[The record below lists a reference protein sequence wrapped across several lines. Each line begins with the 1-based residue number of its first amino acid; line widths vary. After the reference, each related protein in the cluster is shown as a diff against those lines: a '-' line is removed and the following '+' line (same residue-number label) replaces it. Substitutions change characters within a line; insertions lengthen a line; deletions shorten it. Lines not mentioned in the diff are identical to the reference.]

1 MTICST
7 LSALVRRSALALAAA
22 AVIIAALGALGALS
36 VGEVQAADA
45 PPAAGVALDIAPQAA
60 PDEGGTGVN
69 NFKREEWFEFSIMLA
84 PFLVLVTFILILIF
98 KWDSH
103 AGIGEDE
110 D

>member
-1 MTICST
+1 MRI
-7 LSALVRRSALALAAA
+7 LSALARSAARRTAIALAVAVAA
-22 AVIIAALGALGALS
+22 IIVLGTLS
-36 VGEVQAADA
+36 SGETHAADA
-45 PPAAGVALDIAPQAA
+45 PPAGPTSELALQAA

-69 NFKREEWFEFSIMLA
+69 NFDREEWFEFSIMLA

>member
-1 MTICST
+1 MKICST
-7 LSALVRRSALALAAA
+7 LARRSALALVAA
-22 AVIIAALGALGALS
+22 AVIIGALGALS
-36 VGEVQAADA
+36 VGEAKAADA
-45 PPAAGVALDIAPQAA
+45 PPAGAALDIAPQAA

-69 NFKREEWFEFSIMLA
+69 NFKREEWFEFSVMLA

>member
-1 MTICST
+1 MRIQTMFASV
-7 LSALVRRSALALAAA
+7 ARRAALAFAVA
-22 AVIIAALGALGALS
+22 AVTIVALGALAGGGA
-36 VGEVQAADA
+36 QAADA
-45 PPAAGVALDIAPQAA
+45 PSVGPTAELALQAA

-69 NFKREEWFEFSIMLA
+69 NFDREEWFEFSIMLA

>member
-1 MTICST
+1 MRI
-7 LSALVRRSALALAAA
+7 LSALARRAARRTAIALAV
-22 AVIIAALGALGALS
+22 AVVTIAVFGALS
-36 VGEVQAADA
+36 SGETHAADA
-45 PPAAGVALDIAPQAA
+45 PPAGPTAELALQAA

-69 NFKREEWFEFSIMLA
+69 NFDREEWFEFSIMLA

>member
-7 LSALVRRSALALAAA
+7 LSALVHRSALALAAA

-36 VGEVQAADA
+36 AGEAQAADA
-45 PPAAGVALDIAPQAA
+45 PPASVALDVAPQAA

>member
-1 MTICST
+1 MRIRTMF
-7 LSALVRRSALALAAA
+7 AAVARRGALALTVA
-22 AVIIAALGALGALS
+22 AVTIVALGALAAS
-36 VGEVQAADA
+36 DAQAADA
-45 PPAAGVALDIAPQAA
+45 PPAGPTAELALQAA

-69 NFKREEWFEFSIMLA
+69 NFDREEWFEFSIMLA

>member
-7 LSALVRRSALALAAA
+7 LWALARRSAPALVAA
-22 AVIIAALGALGALS
+22 AVIIGALGALS
-36 VGEVQAADA
+36 AGEVQAADA
-45 PPAAGVALDIAPQAA
+45 PPAAGAALDIAPQAA

>member
-1 MTICST
+1 MRICST
-7 LSALVRRSALALAAA
+7 LARRSALALVAA
-22 AVIIAALGALGALS
+22 AVIIGALGALS
-36 VGEVQAADA
+36 VGEIQAADA
-45 PPAAGVALDIAPQAA
+45 PPAGAALEIAPQAA

-69 NFKREEWFEFSIMLA
+69 NFKREEWFEFSVMLA

>member
-1 MTICST
+1 MTICS
-7 LSALVRRSALALAAA
+7 ALARRSALALVAA
-22 AVIIAALGALGALS
+22 AVIIAALGALS
-36 VGEVQAADA
+36 VGEIQAADA
-45 PPAAGVALDIAPQAA
+45 PPAGTALEIAPQAA

-69 NFKREEWFEFSIMLA
+69 NFKREEWFEFSVMLA

>member
-1 MTICST
+1 MRIRTMF
-7 LSALVRRSALALAAA
+7 AAA
-22 AVIIAALGALGALS
+22 ARRVALTLAVAAVMIVALGALAAGGA
-36 VGEVQAADA
+36 QAADA
-45 PPAAGVALDIAPQAA
+45 PPAGPTAELALQAA

-69 NFKREEWFEFSIMLA
+69 NFDREEWFEFSIMLA

>member
-1 MTICST
+1 MRIRTMF
-7 LSALVRRSALALAAA
+7 A
-22 AVIIAALGALGALS
+22 AVARRATLAFAVATVTIVALGALAGGGA
-36 VGEVQAADA
+36 QAADA
-45 PPAAGVALDIAPQAA
+45 PSAGPTAELALQAA

-69 NFKREEWFEFSIMLA
+69 NFDREEWFEFSIMLA

>member
-1 MTICST
+1 MRIRTMF
-7 LSALVRRSALALAAA
+7 AAVGRRAALAFAVA
-22 AVIIAALGALGALS
+22 AVTIVALGALAGGGAL
-36 VGEVQAADA
+36 AADA
-45 PPAAGVALDIAPQAA
+45 PPAGPTTELALQAA

-69 NFKREEWFEFSIMLA
+69 NFDREEWFEFSIMLA

>member
-1 MTICST
+1 MTICS
-7 LSALVRRSALALAAA
+7 ALARRSALALAAA
-22 AVIIAALGALGALS
+22 ALLIAALGAFGALS
-36 VGEVQAADA
+36 AGTAQAADA
-45 PPAAGVALDIAPQAA
+45 PPVGAALELAPQAA

>member
-1 MTICST
+1 
-7 LSALVRRSALALAAA
+7 
-22 AVIIAALGALGALS
+22 
-36 VGEVQAADA
+36 
-45 PPAAGVALDIAPQAA
+45 
-60 PDEGGTGVN
+60 
-69 NFKREEWFEFSIMLA
+69 MLA

>member
-1 MTICST
+1 MRIRTMF
-7 LSALVRRSALALAAA
+7 A
-22 AVIIAALGALGALS
+22 AVARRAALTFAVATVTIVALGALAGGGA
-36 VGEVQAADA
+36 QAADA
-45 PPAAGVALDIAPQAA
+45 PPAGPTAELALQAA

-69 NFKREEWFEFSIMLA
+69 NFDREEWFEFSIMLA

>member
-7 LSALVRRSALALAAA
+7 LWALARRSALALVAA
-22 AVIIAALGALGALS
+22 AVIIGALGALS
-36 VGEVQAADA
+36 AGEAHAADA
-45 PPAAGVALDIAPQAA
+45 PPVGAALDIAPQAA

>member
-1 MTICST
+1 MRIRTMF
-7 LSALVRRSALALAAA
+7 AVVARR
-22 AVIIAALGALGALS
+22 AALTFAVATVTIVALGALS
-36 VGEVQAADA
+36 GGDALAGDA
-45 PPAAGVALDIAPQAA
+45 PPAGPTTELALQAA

-69 NFKREEWFEFSIMLA
+69 NFDREEWFEFSIMLA

>member
-1 MTICST
+1 MRIRTMF
-7 LSALVRRSALALAAA
+7 AAVARRAALAFAVA
-22 AVIIAALGALGALS
+22 AVTIAALGALS
-36 VGEVQAADA
+36 VSDAQAADA
-45 PPAAGVALDIAPQAA
+45 TPPDAAIELAPQAA

-69 NFKREEWFEFSIMLA
+69 NFDREEWFEFSIMLA

>member
-36 VGEVQAADA
+36 AGEVQAADA
-45 PPAAGVALDIAPQAA
+45 PHAGAALDIAPQAA

>member
-7 LSALVRRSALALAAA
+7 LWALARRSAPALVAA
-22 AVIIAALGALGALS
+22 AVIIGALGALS
-36 VGEVQAADA
+36 AGEAHAADA
-45 PPAAGVALDIAPQAA
+45 PPVGAALDIAPQAA

>member
-7 LSALVRRSALALAAA
+7 LSALARCSALALAAA
-22 AVIIAALGALGALS
+22 AVIIGALGALS
-36 VGEVQAADA
+36 AGEVQAADA
-45 PPAAGVALDIAPQAA
+45 PPAGAALDIAPQAA

>member
-7 LSALVRRSALALAAA
+7 LSALARRSAPALVAV
-22 AVIIAALGALGALS
+22 AVIIGALGALS

-45 PPAAGVALDIAPQAA
+45 PPATGAALDIAPQAA